1 MRNTIDL
8 QVEICYNSAVE
19 VVFIAQLKG
28 CLKEIKGCGLRY
40 KVMHIRWQI
49 KYAWQRAWRGYD
61 DTDIFNMDS
70 NLREKM
76 IVMLEKYNEI
86 RCGSFVKPNM
96 NLFDGVMTDE
106 ETSNIIKKMIDLLQK
121 SDEWFYYDDD
131 YELKDGYTYKI
142 VSKRC
147 EESRN
152 EFLDMMKEYG
162 GQLWD

>member
-1 MRNTIDL
+1 M
-8 QVEICYNSAVE
+8 E

-28 CLKEIKGCGLRY
+28 CLKEVEGCGIRY
-40 KVMHIRWQI
+40 KIKHIRWQI

-86 RCGSFVKPNM
+86 RCGSFIKPNM
-96 NLFDGVMTDE
+96 NLFDGAMTDE
-106 ETSNIIKKMIDLLQK
+106 ETSNIIKKMIDLLRK

-131 YELKDGYTYKI
+131 YELKDGYTYEI

>member
-1 MRNTIDL
+1 M
-8 QVEICYNSAVE
+8 E

-28 CLKEIKGCGLRY
+28 CLKEVEGCGIRY
-40 KVMHIRWQI
+40 KIKHVRWQI

-86 RCGSFVKPNM
+86 RCSLFIKPNM
-96 NLFDGVMTDE
+96 NLFDGTMTDE
-106 ETSNIIKKMIDLLQK
+106 ETSNIIKQMIDLLHK
-121 SDEWFYYDDD
+121 SDEWFYYNDD
-131 YELKDGYTYKI
+131 YDLKEGYTYEI
-142 VSKRC
+142 VAKRC

-162 GQLWD
+162 SQLWD